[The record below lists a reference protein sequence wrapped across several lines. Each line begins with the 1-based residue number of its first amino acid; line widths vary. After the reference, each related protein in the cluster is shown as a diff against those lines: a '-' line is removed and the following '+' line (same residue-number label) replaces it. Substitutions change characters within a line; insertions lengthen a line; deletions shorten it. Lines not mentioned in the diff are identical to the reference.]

1 MIAKHRAEGK
11 HVFVDFTAEWCVTCK
26 VNKRVAINTEDGA
39 ERLQGKQRRLRH
51 RDWTNE
57 DPSITKLLAEFG
69 RAGVPFY
76 LLYPADTSKEPIRFG
91 DGILTQGAI
100 LEAIGKL

>member
-1 MIAKHRAEGK
+1 VQSAFKENNVA
-11 HVFVDFTAEWCVTCK
+11 FVTA
-26 VNKRVAINTEDGA
+26 
-39 ERLQGKQRRLRH
+39 
-51 RDWTNE
+51 DWTNE

-76 LLYPADTSKEPIRFG
+76 LLYPVDTSKEPIRFG